1 MKVRGVFPSATE
13 RNPSEINVISEIRVS
28 TVGPRV
34 GNDDGIAWLVEGLM
48 PETRCP
54 SCSIGADDEA
64 EGSIGLVHPR
74 IAAGVG

>member
-54 SCSIGADDEA
+54 SGSIGADDEA

>member
-13 RNPSEINVISEIRVS
+13 RNPSEINVISEIQVS

-48 PETRCP
+48 PVTRCP

-64 EGSIGLVHPR
+64 EGSIGLVHPSR
-74 IAAGVG
+74 ATGVG